1 MTSVAL
7 VIDDEV
13 QIRRLLRVSLE
24 TQGFVVHDAA
34 TAEEGLRMVLGKKPD
49 IVLLDLGLPDRDGA
63 EALRELRTWSS
74 VPVIILSVRNA
85 EEEIVRLLD
94 TGADDYVVK
103 PFNTGELIARMRV
116 AIRHRAPQE
125 AQDTFVSGRLAVD
138 LLDRTVK
145 VAGEP
150 VKLTPDGVWPAAP
163 VRAARGPHSHPW
175 SDPARGLGPQRGRG
189 DQLPE
194 GLHHGPAKE
203 DRGES
208 PDARA
213 HRHRARRRVPA
224 SRPALTLRVPGL
236 KKDARPDTVTPWR
249 AGVS

>member
-125 AQDTFVSGRLAVD
+125 AQDTFVSGRLSVD
-138 LLDRTVK
+138 LLDRTVMA
-145 VAGEP
+145 AGEP
-150 VKLTPDGVWPAAP
+150 VKLTPTEYGLLRLFVQHAGRILTHGQILREVW
-163 VRAARGPHSHPW
+163 GPNA
-175 SDPARGLGPQRGRG
+175 D
-189 DQLPE
+189 E
-194 GLHHGPAKE
+194 E
-203 DRGES
+203 
-208 PDARA
+208 
-213 HRHRARRRVPA
+213 
-224 SRPALTLRVPGL
+224 TNYLRVYITGLRKKIEANPQMPELIITEPGVGYRL
-236 KKDARPDTVTPWR
+236 RVLPA
-249 AGVS
+249 

>member
-1 MTSVAL
+1 MTSVVL

-94 TGADDYVVK
+94 AGADDYVVK

-116 AIRHRAPQE
+116 AIRHHAPQE
-125 AQDTFVSGRLAVD
+125 AQDTFVSALGGPSGQDRESGRRA
-138 LLDRTVK
+138 RE
-145 VAGEP
+145 AHAH
-150 VKLTPDGVWPAAP
+150 GVRHAAP
-163 VRAARGPHSHPW
+163 FRAALGPHSHPW
-175 SDPARGLGPQRGRG
+175 PDPARGLGTERGRG
-189 DQLPE
+189 DQLPQ
-194 GLHHGPAKE
+194 GLHHRPAKK

-208 PDARA
+208 ADARA
-213 HRHRARRRVPA
+213 HHHRARRRLPA
-224 SRPALTLRVPGL
+224 SRPALTLRVPQ
-236 KKDARPDTVTPWR
+236 A
-249 AGVS
+249 